1 MAKETLLQS
10 CWMGYGEDKILR
22 MRVLE
27 GANIDLKQAKL
38 ITESMQRLADE
49 TPVAV
54 LIDGRQDY
62 TWEKDA
68 QEYIAQNSA
77 YRLATA
83 VVTNNAVVRIFSNSY
98 AKIFKPSYALK
109 IFSTEE
115 KALEWLKEMMRNEK
129 MK

>member
-1 MAKETLLQS
+1 
-10 CWMGYGEDKILR
+10 MGYGEDKILR

-54 LIDGRQDY
+54 LIDGRENY
-62 TWEKDA
+62 TWDKDA
-68 QEYIAQNSA
+68 QEYIAQHSA

-98 AKIFKPSYALK
+98 AKIFKPSYPLR
-109 IFSTEE
+109 IFSNEE
-115 KALEWLKEMMRNEK
+115 KALEWLKEMMEK
-129 MK
+129 K

>member
-10 CWMGYGEDKILR
+10 CWLGYGDDKILR

-38 ITESMQRLADE
+38 ITESMQRLTDE
-49 TPVAV
+49 MPVAV
-54 LIDGRQDY
+54 LIDGRQNY

-77 YRLATA
+77 FRLATA
-83 VVTNNAVVRIFSNSY
+83 LITNNSVVRIFSNSY
-98 AKIFKPSYALK
+98 SKIFKPSYPLR
-109 IFSTEE
+109 IFATEE
-115 KALEWLKEMMRNEK
+115 KALEWLKK
-129 MK
+129 MVGGNKK

>member
-27 GANIDLKQAKL
+27 GATIDLKQAKL

-54 LIDGRQDY
+54 LIDARQNY
-62 TWEKDA
+62 TWDKDA
-68 QEYIAQNSA
+68 QEYIAQHSA

-83 VVTNNAVVRIFSNSY
+83 LITNNAVVRIFSNSY
-98 AKIFKPSYALK
+98 AKIFKPSYPLR
-109 IFSTEE
+109 IFANEE
-115 KALEWLKEMMRNEK
+115 KALEWLKEMMGKR
-129 MK
+129 